1 MLLQKTESGDSGNE
15 EPDRAVDFY
24 TRNECQGRIL
34 MPSIPGKTDRLVERL
49 TALTTPREYEK
60 EKVPDGLVDSLP
72 PEGKNLHSLVS
83 GLSSVCK
90 CFIMVTM
97 HLFFVKTYRYF
108 NSNYRID
115 LY

>member
-1 MLLQKTESGDSGNE
+1 M
-15 EPDRAVDFY
+15 DFY

-72 PEGKNLHSLVS
+72 PEGKNLHACSTETLWFLGYLMFVNVS
-83 GLSSVCK
+83 
-90 CFIMVTM
+90 
-97 HLFFVKTYRYF
+97 
-108 NSNYRID
+108 
-115 LY
+115 